1 MQQIFEY
8 EYRFG
13 KNYFRFALHYE
24 GLNAKPWLR
33 YFKCDWPSKHLKSQ
47 KGCVILSYLS
57 CSTNNLEDEADYFS
71 LEQMVKRKLIKMFP
85 ASSTKEEDPGLLV
98 VRTVPLNRAVLSV
111 CVRLDGRFIINA
123 EPINNQS
130 LPFVRLSVSPV
141 AWTMTHLTK

>member
-1 MQQIFEY
+1 M
-8 EYRFG
+8 
-13 KNYFRFALHYE
+13 
-24 GLNAKPWLR
+24 
-33 YFKCDWPSKHLKSQ
+33 
-47 KGCVILSYLS
+47 ILSYLS

-130 LPFVRLSVSPV
+130 LPFVRLSVTPV
-141 AWTMTHLTK
+141 AWTVFHDTFDKIASLQHFIFLQCIDVYGSFLFLIFFFFDSLLIIK